1 MKAYHFSKDIKE
13 GFLGFFNDIILLNGF
28 LCFDFEDSISLKENK
43 ERLKEQNSH
52 RDFLINEI
60 EKLSN
65 ITLYNHIGFRINS
78 VKSKIY
84 KNDLNALNAL
94 KEIHTVFIP
103 KVEHKNDL
111 IHVLNHLKL
120 EVFEV
125 IPIIETKEGFKN
137 IEQIVSVTDYRFKS
151 IAFGHC
157 DYNFSLGHFPFY
169 HQNTSEYW
177 DWVKYLN
184 DNCIDKDLGLINS
197 PVLELNNYNLFYN
210 NLIQCA
216 GFSQIIGQI
225 TLCKS
230 QTRTCN
236 SFQKEC
242 DEIKNLEEFKSEK
255 LDAKSL
261 IYQYENNIICGKTFA
276 IDQNRTIL
284 SPQEYK
290 AAKLKNT

>member
-52 RDFLINEI
+52 R
-60 EKLSN
+60 
-65 ITLYNHIGFRINS
+65 
-78 VKSKIY
+78 
-84 KNDLNALNAL
+84 
-94 KEIHTVFIP
+94 VFIP

-184 DNCIDKDLGLINS
+184 DNCIDKDLGLIKRI
-197 PVLELNNYNLFYN
+197 P
-210 NLIQCA
+210 
-216 GFSQIIGQI
+216 
-225 TLCKS
+225 
-230 QTRTCN
+230 
-236 SFQKEC
+236 
-242 DEIKNLEEFKSEK
+242 
-255 LDAKSL
+255 
-261 IYQYENNIICGKTFA
+261 
-276 IDQNRTIL
+276 
-284 SPQEYK
+284 
-290 AAKLKNT
+290 